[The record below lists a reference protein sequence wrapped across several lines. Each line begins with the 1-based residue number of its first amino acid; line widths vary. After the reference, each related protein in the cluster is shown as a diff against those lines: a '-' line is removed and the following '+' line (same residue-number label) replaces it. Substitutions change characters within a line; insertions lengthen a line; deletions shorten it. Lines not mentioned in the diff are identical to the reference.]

1 LLCQVRAHLTILG
14 DLSAIQNAAAK
25 FRNRGRGISSSLN
38 TAWDLGVHRPALC
51 IEEMNLNQQSPL
63 HHSHEFMVQCVATG
77 GPDME
82 FRWYKD
88 DYLVDTRLADRYM
101 KERFFSAFLAKW
113 GTLCF

>member
-1 LLCQVRAHLTILG
+1 VH
-14 DLSAIQNAAAK
+14 
-25 FRNRGRGISSSLN
+25 
-38 TAWDLGVHRPALC
+38 HRPALC

-101 KERFFSAFLAKW
+101 KERFFLRFFGKMENALLRNYVHYFLKKNFPFHKTTRSSGLLFLLSRLW
-113 GTLCF
+113 HQILQKN